1 MSSKDQVWLRRVLD
15 AGFPHE
21 VRLTDAHGG
30 GESLLDGD
38 KLSRLDGDG
47 NLVPVLVESDEF
59 WMALDGF
66 SVTVKVHEGGR
77 QR

>member
-1 MSSKDQVWLRRVLD
+1 M
-15 AGFPHE
+15 
-21 VRLTDAHGG
+21 
-30 GESLLDGD
+30 DGD